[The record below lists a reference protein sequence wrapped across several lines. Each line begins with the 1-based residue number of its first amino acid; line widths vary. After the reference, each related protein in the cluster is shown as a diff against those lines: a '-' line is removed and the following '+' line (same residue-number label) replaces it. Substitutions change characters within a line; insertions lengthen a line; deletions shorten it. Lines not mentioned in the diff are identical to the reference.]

1 MFSSAIICGK
11 PPLATNCTQKR
22 FHGESMTS
30 FLPEN
35 EASRVKQ
42 KLNFSGF
49 SFVCISRVHAQEGN
63 PRATSSYNGH
73 IEYSSRNCKHL
84 IMTEKNGSFWR
95 VLIEGKFV

>member
-22 FHGESMTS
+22 FHGESITS

-35 EASRVKQ
+35 EASF
-42 KLNFSGF
+42 LNFSGF
-49 SFVCISRVHAQEGN
+49 SFVCISRNHAQEGN
-63 PRATSSYNGH
+63 RRATSSYNGH

-95 VLIEGKFV
+95 ALIEGKFV

>member
-1 MFSSAIICGK
+1 MYGSLMFSSAIICGK
-11 PPLATNCTQKR
+11 PPLSANCTRKR
-22 FHGESMTS
+22 FHGESITS

-49 SFVCISRVHAQEGN
+49 TFVCISLVHAQEGN

-73 IEYSSRNCKHL
+73 IEYSSRTSDHD
-84 IMTEKNGSFWR
+84 
-95 VLIEGKFV
+95 GKTWQFFVSNNKG

>member
-11 PPLATNCTQKR
+11 PPLAANCTRKR
-22 FHGESMTS
+22 FHSESMTS

-49 SFVCISRVHAQEGN
+49 RFVCIARVHAQEGN
-63 PRATSSYNGH
+63 PRASSSYNGH
-73 IEYSSRNCKHL
+73 IEYSSRSFKHL
-84 IMTEKNGSFWR
+84 IMTEKMAVYG
-95 VLIEGKFV
+95 EY